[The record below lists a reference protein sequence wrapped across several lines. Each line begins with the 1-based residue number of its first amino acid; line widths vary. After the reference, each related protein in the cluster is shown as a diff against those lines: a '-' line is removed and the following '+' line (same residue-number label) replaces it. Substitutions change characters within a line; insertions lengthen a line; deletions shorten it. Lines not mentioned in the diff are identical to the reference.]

1 MEFSFD
7 PLSKKPPPKKDRPW
21 GVNFGGGTN
30 SVALVVELVNRGF
43 KPNWV
48 IFADTGNER
57 PATYEAIVR
66 TARWLEARDIE
77 FSVTRWWRQRGDGS
91 ERTQQGVKNALEAVA
106 RLAPWEKWIPEGG
119 WFETLA
125 DYCLRTG
132 YMPSAAYGY
141 GGCSTKFKR
150 QPAERWRAQHGFS
163 DTVYCLGF
171 DAGEER
177 RVNKK
182 KCDRAAEGEQLGEDP
197 WYPLYA
203 WGISR
208 DDCEEIVEESGLGPV
223 PKSACTFCPYTKS
236 PEWYAL
242 KRESPSL
249 FRQALKI
256 EANAVAHGNAKSG
269 LRRSQ
274 GFLRDLPRA
283 LPMAETPAVAEVP
296 ERDPTCECF
305 ESSSPAPKKRRRKT

>member
-106 RLAPWEKWIPEGG
+106 RLAPWETWIPEGG

-125 DYCLRTG
+125 D
-132 YMPSAAYGY
+132 
-141 GGCSTKFKR
+141 
-150 QPAERWRAQHGFS
+150 W
-163 DTVYCLGF
+163 
-171 DAGEER
+171 
-177 RVNKK
+177 
-182 KCDRAAEGEQLGEDP
+182 
-197 WYPLYA
+197 
-203 WGISR
+203 SR
-208 DDCEEIVEESGLGPV
+208 G
-223 PKSACTFCPYTKS
+223 
-236 PEWYAL
+236 
-242 KRESPSL
+242 
-249 FRQALKI
+249 
-256 EANAVAHGNAKSG
+256 
-269 LRRSQ
+269 
-274 GFLRDLPRA
+274 
-283 LPMAETPAVAEVP
+283 ETPG
-296 ERDPTCECF
+296 T
-305 ESSSPAPKKRRRKT
+305 SPVGRS